1 MVGMMPRNNTT
12 RMRNVIESDI
22 EQHLRTLAGQ
32 HDVLCIKAISSSHN
46 GIPDRILV
54 GKHAVTGEGISAFV
68 EVKRP
73 GGTPRALQRH
83 VINDLVRHGAVVA
96 VTDSVDTNY
105 ALMHELFGIDV

>member
-1 MVGMMPRNNTT
+1 
-12 RMRNVIESDI
+12 MRNVIESDI
-22 EQHLRTLAGQ
+22 ERHLRTLAQQ

-54 GKHAVTGEGISAFV
+54 GKHATTGNGVTAFV

-73 GGTPRALQRH
+73 GGEPRALQRH

-96 VTDSVDTNY
+96 VTDSTETNL
-105 ALMHELFGIDV
+105 ALMRELFGIDV

>member
-1 MVGMMPRNNTT
+1 MPRNNTS
-12 RMRNVIESDI
+12 RMHNVIESDI
-22 EQHLRTLAGQ
+22 EQHLRNLAQQ

-54 GKHAVTGEGISAFV
+54 GKHAVTGDGVTAFV

-83 VINDLVRHGAVVA
+83 VIRDLVRHGAIVA
-96 VTDSVDTNY
+96 VTDSVATNMT
-105 ALMHELFGIDV
+105 LMHELFGIDI